1 MTKLTHAAK
10 DLANDLR
17 ELGENISNIGDIID
31 YGAFSVYIEKLKM
44 FKNDKGLILVI
55 TKDKLKFKFLSKL
68 YKKYG
73 IQIESLNE
81 DNLEFQDLDTYYTLQ
96 SFGWEFFYV
105 EKVQGFNS
113 FKQTPII
120 KSLMKVTE
128 NCRPVE
134 INGAQLNTYSVRMNI
149 IDCAISNFEHSGRE
163 EDFSEEEAEVLEA
176 IEEALKIVKEVSK
189 KDFFRLDLH
198 ENQFIKHNGQIVC
211 IDPVEYI

>member
-1 MTKLTHAAK
+1 MSKLTHAAR
-10 DLANDLR
+10 DLSHDLQVMG
-17 ELGENISNIGDIID
+17 EHIENIGSIID
-31 YGAFSVYIEKLKM
+31 YGAFSIYFEKLKM
-44 FKNDKGLILVI
+44 FQNDTGLILVI
-55 TKDKLKFKFLSKL
+55 TKDKLKYKFLSKL
-68 YKKYG
+68 YKKHG
-73 IQIESLNE
+73 IKIEALDE
-81 DNLEFQDLDTYYTLQ
+81 DSLEFQDLDTYYTLQ

-105 EKVQGFNS
+105 EKVQGFS
-113 FKQTPII
+113 DFKQTPII

-134 INGAQLNTYSVRMNI
+134 INGTQLNTYSVRMNI

-198 ENQFIKHNGQIVC
+198 ENQFIKHNGQIIC